1 MCGGGDGG
9 AAESRQ
15 MEIDRQNRIK
25 AGIAAVNE
33 AFTGFDDS
41 FYAKQKM
48 NYNAWA
54 TPQLNRQYNQQLDQ
68 LRYGLARTGLGSSS
82 AGAKA
87 KGDLTFDMNVASQQI
102 ASQAKDYEMKTRGQ
116 IEGARA
122 DLIAQAVS
130 TTDPQHAAN
139 RALSAATANS
149 SGPGYTPLGALFGAA
164 SPIVANNM
172 MLNAYNPN
180 NQVFNY
186 PGQSSQKGSGKV
198 VK

>member
-33 AFTGFDDS
+33 AFGGFNDA
-41 FYAKQKM
+41 FYAKQKS

-87 KGDLTFDMNVASQQI
+87 KSDLTFDMNLASQQI
-102 ASQAKDYEMKTRGQ
+102 ASQAKDYEMKTRAQ
-116 IEGARA
+116 VEGARA
-122 DLIAQAVS
+122 DLISQAVS

-172 MLNAYNPN
+172 MLNATNPSIP
-180 NQVFNY
+180 VFNY
-186 PGQSSQKGSGKV
+186 PGQASSKGSGKV

>member
-15 MEIDRQNRIK
+15 MEVDRQNRIK

-33 AFTGFDDS
+33 AFGGFNDS
-41 FYAKQKM
+41 FYAKQKA

-54 TPQLNRQYNQQLDQ
+54 TPQLNRQYNTQLDQ
-68 LRYGLARTGLGSSS
+68 LRYGLARTGLGASS

-87 KGDLTFDMNVASQQI
+87 KSDLSFDMNIASQQV
-102 ASQAKDYEMKTRGQ
+102 ANQAKDYEMKARSQ
-116 IEGARA
+116 VEGARA
-122 DLIAQAVS
+122 DLISQAVS

-139 RALSAATANS
+139 RALSAATANA
-149 SGPGYTPLGALFGAA
+149 SGPAYTPLGALFGAA

-172 MLNAYNPN
+172 MMNAYNPN
-180 NQVFNY
+180 VPVFNY
-186 PGQSSQKGSGKV
+186 PGQASTKGSGKV
-198 VK
+198 VQ

>member
-15 MEIDRQNRIK
+15 MEVDRQNRIK

-33 AFTGFDDS
+33 AFGGFDDA
-41 FYAKQKM
+41 FYAKQKN

-54 TPQLNRQYNQQLDQ
+54 TPQLNRQYNQQLEQ

-87 KGDLTFDMNVASQQI
+87 KSDLTFDMNLASQQV
-102 ASQAKDYEMKTRGQ
+102 ASQAKDYEMKTRSQ
-116 IEGARA
+116 VEGARA

-139 RALSAATANS
+139 RALSSATANA

-164 SPIVANNM
+164 SPIVSNNM

-180 NQVFNY
+180 SQVFNY
-186 PGQSSQKGSGKV
+186 PGQASQKGSGRVIK
-198 VK
+198 